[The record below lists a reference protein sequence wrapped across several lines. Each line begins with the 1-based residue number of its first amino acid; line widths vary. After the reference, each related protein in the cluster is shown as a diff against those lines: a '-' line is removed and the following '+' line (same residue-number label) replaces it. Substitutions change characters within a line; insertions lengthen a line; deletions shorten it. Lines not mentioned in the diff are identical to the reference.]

1 MGSLLLHLLGAYR
14 FHLSLNN
21 LRAKLPRMIAL
32 YTLIPFGNIICVV
45 HLSKSVNAKMKEI
58 GVTRG
63 INFAGVKA
71 IEAETLE
78 NQR

>member
-1 MGSLLLHLLGAYR
+1 
-14 FHLSLNN
+14 
-21 LRAKLPRMIAL
+21 MIAL

-45 HLSKSVNAKMKEI
+45 HLSKPVNPKMKEI